1 MSKKIK
7 TSEELENRREI
18 LFAYEAKDSN
28 PNGDPDSGNLPRM
41 DDEGYNIVTDLR
53 LKRTIRDYWD
63 TVHHGTKSME
73 ILVKQKYNPE
83 GNVMSMAHLA
93 LEKLKLKN
101 VSKKE
106 GKEIRQR
113 IIKSFP
119 KEFIDVRC
127 FGAAVT
133 LENANA
139 SITGP
144 VQFNIGRSLNRP
156 NVITYGLS
164 ASLSS
169 GEGKGA
175 GTLGEFHVVDYSL
188 ILFHGI
194 ACELSAKIT
203 GMTEN
208 DILEV
213 YRGMWWGTKAL
224 NTRSKSQQIPRFLVS
239 AVSKQTKFQIGDLW
253 RHVKIDKEDGIL
265 RIDDAIIDI
274 SALVTRLK
282 ENNNSLERIE
292 YYSDDQTTFRS
303 GDELTTD
310 LEKLLTKS
318 GIPIVRIGM

>member
-1 MSKKIK
+1 MSKKSK
-7 TSEELENRREI
+7 TDNELKNRREI

-28 PNGDPDSGNLPRM
+28 PNGDPDGGNQPRM
-41 DDEGYNIVTDLR
+41 DDEGYNVVTDLR

-63 TVHHGTKSME
+63 TVHHGTEHME
-73 ILVKQKYNPE
+73 ILVKQQYDPE
-83 GNVMSMAHLA
+83 GNVLSMGNLA
-93 LEKLKLKN
+93 LDKLGM
-101 VSKKE
+101 KKIGKSE
-106 GKEIRQR
+106 GKKVRQS
-113 IIKSFP
+113 IMESFP
-119 KEFIDVRC
+119 KRFIDVRC

-194 ACELSAKIT
+194 ACELNAMTT
-203 GMTEN
+203 GMTED

-213 YRGMWWGTKAL
+213 YRGLWWGTKAL
-224 NTRSKSQQIPRFLVS
+224 NTRSKSQQTPRFLIS
-239 AVSKQTKFQIGDLW
+239 AVSQKKKFQIGDLW

-265 RIDDAIIDI
+265 QIDDATIDI
-274 SALVTRLK
+274 TTLVTRLK
-282 ENNNSLERIE
+282 ENSEFLERIE
-292 YYSDDQTTFRS
+292 YYSDDQTTFRYS
-303 GDELTTD
+303 DEQSTD
-310 LEKLLTKS
+310 LEAILAKS
-318 GIPIVRIGM
+318 GIPIEKIEL